1 MKNSPFT
8 FLFTDIEGS
17 HQLWAQ
23 YPEAMRTALARYD
36 ALLRQ
41 TIETYHGTIF
51 QSTDGAYQA
60 AFSAASYAAAAAL
73 AAQRSLLGEQWGVIP
88 MRVRMGLHSGPAM
101 EKDGSY
107 FGSTVTHLA
116 YLMKAAHG
124 GQILLSRAV
133 RSQLEND
140 PLPELRDLGEHS
152 LQDLYSTEA
161 CFQLLAPGLPA
172 EFPPLRTLH
181 TYSHNLPVQ
190 VTPFIGRK
198 KEIAEIGH
206 LLVGTNEHTIPTA
219 ASCRLITL
227 VGVGGTGKTRLAL
240 QAASYWLDYLPD
252 GAWLVEM
259 SALVDPELVPQMVAK
274 GLGVNHQ
281 SRKNLPNALIEY
293 LCSRQTLL
301 VLDQCEHLLE
311 ACTQLADMLLRTCP
325 NLKILATSREAL
337 RIPGETIFNIPSLS
351 LPDNESVQPLK
362 ALAAYAQSD
371 AVALFVERATSVQP
385 DFLLTEQNAP
395 LVAQICQRLDG
406 LPLAIELAAMRVKT
420 LPVESISA
428 RIENRF
434 RLLTGSPRTTL
445 SRHQSIRAIF
455 DWSYDLLSPSERTL
469 LSRLAVFAGG
479 WTLEAAA
486 AVCTD
491 DQQMIEYMERR
502 LGVERRAATAPWNG
516 IEQRSGIDRR
526 SLNDVIIPAASIADL
541 LTHLLEKD
549 LVTIGKPVFGAT
561 AETSCGRNR
570 YRMLDAIRQFSR
582 EKLLSSGEA
591 ERMHSHHL
599 SYFANLAAE
608 AEPKLWAAEQVT
620 WFKQIETEID
630 NFRTALEW
638 AEASPEKK
646 EVEAG
651 LRLAGS
657 LWQYWITL
665 GCWSEGSDRLERLF
679 ARAYVTGH
687 TPELARAL
695 NLAGILAARSGN
707 PSEARKYLDQAQS
720 IGRELGDQFKIA
732 HSLYGFGLAALAEG
746 NLASAQQQYEA
757 SLSLFRSIDHKPG
770 ITVVLMNLG
779 ELALRNNNIEKARQ
793 YFEESLLICQQMG
806 HKLGSAEALNALG
819 SIAKIHGDFT
829 TAQQYYEQALTFLRE
844 INHLPGIAEALMGLG
859 SVARSTSGVARSA
872 NGVAFSNTDF
882 ATARTYLEESLAI
895 YRKLGNK
902 KRIAF
907 MLSSLDEIARS
918 QGDYTAAR
926 SFYEESLVV
935 LGALNPSGGII
946 ASLNDLGNTSLLEGD
961 SHQAASFFQEAITL
975 ALETGDKPGIA
986 SNLVGLA
993 NVFLQLG
1000 KTERWR
1006 WAARLLGQ
1014 SATMLETAGVTP
1026 SADKDHP
1033 SDDQTRIDATCHL
1046 LREKLGDG
1054 LFDGAREEGR
1064 AMALGQVISYALNKI
1079 PIG

>member
-1 MKNSPFT
+1 MKNSPLT

-17 HQLWAQ
+17 RQLWAQ

-41 TIETYHGTIF
+41 TVETYHGTIF
-51 QSTDGAYQA
+51 RSTDGACRA

-88 MRVRMGLHSGPAM
+88 MRVRMALHSGPAM

-116 YLMKAAHG
+116 YFIKAAHG

-190 VTPFIGRK
+190 VTPFIGRE

-274 GLGVNHQ
+274 GLGVSHQ

-337 RIPGETIFNIPSLS
+337 RIPGETIFHIPSLS

-362 ALAAYAQSD
+362 ALAAYAQSDAVASD

-406 LPLAIELAAMRVKT
+406 LPLAIELAAVRVKT

-502 LGVERRAATAPWNG
+502 LGVDRRATTVPWNG
-516 IEQRSGIDRR
+516 LEQRSGIDRR
-526 SLNDVIIPAASIADL
+526 SLTNVIIPAASIADL
-541 LTHLLEKD
+541 ITHLLEKD
-549 LVTIGKPVFGAT
+549 LVTT
-561 AETSCGRNR
+561 ETSCGRNR

-582 EKLLSSGEA
+582 EKLLGSGEA

-599 SYFANLAAE
+599 SYFANLAAK
-608 AEPKLWAAEQVT
+608 AEPELWTADQVT

-638 AEASPEKK
+638 AEASPVKT

-651 LRLAGS
+651 FRLAGS

-679 ARAYVTGH
+679 ARSDVTGH
-687 TPELARAL
+687 TPELAHAL

-707 PSEARKYLDQAQS
+707 PSEAHKYLDQAQS

-757 SLSLFRSIDHKPG
+757 SLSLFRSIDHKAG
-770 ITVVLMNLG
+770 IAVVLMNLG

-819 SIAKIHGDFT
+819 SIAKTHGDFT
-829 TAQQYYEQALTFLRE
+829 TAQQYHEQALTFLRE

-859 SVARSTSGVARSA
+859 SVARSTSGVARSTS
-872 NGVAFSNTDF
+872 GTDFSNTDF
-882 ATARTYLEESLAI
+882 AVARTYLEESLAI

-907 MLSSLDEIARS
+907 MLSCLDEIARS

-1026 SADKDHP
+1026 S

-1054 LFDGAREEGR
+1054 FFDGAREEGR

-1079 PIG
+1079 PR